1 MSKDKNENLGLDNI
15 LGKVQKQS
23 QELNLNKKEES
34 TASIKQNKKT
44 IKVVIQVRFDSDKLE
59 ILKEH
64 LNKKGYDTYSTGIM
78 GIIKKYMIDN
88 NLINV

>member
-34 TASIKQNKKT
+34 TASIKQNKKSK
-44 IKVVIQVRFDSDKLE
+44 KVVIQVRFDSDELE

-64 LNKKGYDTYSTGIM
+64 LNKKGYDTYSTGIR